1 MGKKK
6 LSLKFQ
12 NKNIIK
18 NLCLIQWTLIKICVL
33 IPMHQKKMD
42 WIHKHWIQSREMI
55 WHTNNSDIYIKSSS
69 TIKNVIVTKAQR
81 IHGCCSCLI
90 KTVQISCDRDKV
102 VHAAFF
108 FKVIPI
114 CSEGKP
120 WSLKDRLH
128 WAQNYRHFFSVAAR
142 IKIKII
148 VN

>member
-108 FKVIPI
+108 FKSYPFVLRENLGHWKIDFTGLKI
-114 CSEGKP
+114 TATF
-120 WSLKDRLH
+120 SLWL
-128 WAQNYRHFFSVAAR
+128 QG
-142 IKIKII
+142 
-148 VN
+148 